1 MLNPALPRATKEK
14 EGGCSKTYRRVES
27 SFYFEKSGEV
37 ARNRHFCYNA
47 TVRRR
52 HCLPYF
58 NAGKIFL
65 VPSFGLEVKERGKQG
80 YGYARFRRGGS
91 EKVSTESTLN
101 FLGLN
106 IAKLFR
112 CHETRKLN
120 KFWAAPD
127 NLEPGVFKKPSWKRL
142 AKKGQKLNAKTKEN
156 MIK

>member
-47 TVRRR
+47 TVRRG

-65 VPSFGLEVKERGKQG
+65 VPSFGLEVKERGNK
-80 YGYARFRRGGS
+80 AMVMRDL
-91 EKVSTESTLN
+91 EE
-101 FLGLN
+101 
-106 IAKLFR
+106 
-112 CHETRKLN
+112 EDRKKYPPN
-120 KFWAAPD
+120 P
-127 NLEPGVFKKPSWKRL
+127 R
-142 AKKGQKLNAKTKEN
+142 
-156 MIK
+156 